1 MSIAIQNLLAA
12 FFFPLPS
19 GERIKVRRIKKERD
33 LSATLTLALSLAGR
47 GKRHAPRAGNLSLSL
62 LILFTFSCSL
72 FAQITLAATA
82 TTPEQYEQ
90 QGWSAFQR
98 GAFADAVSSWQSA
111 VRLYEQQG
119 ETKRQAEARLYLSQ
133 AYQAVGHP
141 QEALNELHSALALAN
156 VLADPLLLTSILGN
170 IGNVYAAMGQE
181 EKAAQ
186 YLDDGIRQ
194 AKAQD
199 DAQLTATIQNDKG
212 NLLWA
217 QGKFAG
223 AIVAYEE
230 SHTFADKAGNNA
242 LVARALTNAA
252 KAQLKN
258 QQPQK
263 SYALLEQALEKTRS
277 LEDSHDK
284 AYGLIAIGLGYRDL
298 RAQLPHDSAVLLQL
312 SGKMFTEAGNV
323 AEAIHDSR
331 AASYAWGYLG
341 QLYEE
346 ERRYQEALEL
356 TRRAIAAV
364 QSVHAPEALYLWQWQ
379 IGRLL
384 KAQGASGDAMTAYRL
399 ALSTL
404 ETVRPELTH
413 GGKVRRASTR
423 ETVKG
428 VYLGLVDLVLQHAA
442 SAADAAR
449 VETDLR
455 EARTLMEAFKVAE
468 LQEYFRDDCVE
479 LLRAS
484 TKSLDEVSRTAVV
497 VYPIVLPDRLELLV
511 SVPTTTKVE
520 LQRFAVPV
528 TELQL
533 AREVNEFRGKLEKR
547 STYEYRPHGQ
557 QLYEW
562 LIRPFESQLT
572 LRNVSTIV
580 FVPDGLLRT
589 IPIAA
594 LHDGKQFLIEKYAL
608 ATTPGLSLTDPQPL
622 QRGQGKVLAVG
633 LTEAA
638 QGFPALPGVSAE
650 LQALQDLYQVNLLV
664 NQDFVLSKL
673 ERELRDEQLSIVH
686 IASHGQF
693 AGEVEKSFL
702 LTFDDRLTMERLD
715 QLIGLFKFRE
725 TPLEMLTLSACETA
739 AGDDQAT
746 LGLAGIAIK
755 AGARSAL
762 ATLWHVN
769 DPAASLLT
777 TEFYRQLQDPAAS
790 RASALRRAQLHVLE
804 NPRYQHPGYWAPFL
818 LINNWL

>member
-1 MSIAIQNLLAA
+1 MSVQ
-12 FFFPLPS
+12 
-19 GERIKVRRIKKERD
+19 KVRLQI
-33 LSATLTLALSLAGR
+33 
-47 GKRHAPRAGNLSLSL
+47 L
-62 LILFTFSCSL
+62 LMVSYFLFTQ
-72 FAQITLAATA
+72 AGLAATV

-98 GAFADAVSSWQSA
+98 GAFEDAISSWQGA
-111 VRLYEQQG
+111 VRLYGQQG

-133 AYQAVGHP
+133 AYQAVGHS

-156 VLADPLLLTSILGN
+156 ALADPLLLASGLGH

-181 EKAAQ
+181 EEAAQ

-194 AKAQD
+194 ARTQN

-217 QGKFAG
+217 QGKFAE
-223 AIVAYEE
+223 AIIAYEE
-230 SHTFADKAGNNA
+230 SHTFADKAGNSA
-242 LVARALTNAA
+242 LVARALANTA
-252 KAQLKN
+252 KAQLNN
-258 QQPQK
+258 QQPK
-263 SYALLEQALEKTRS
+263 KAYALLEQAWEKTHT

-284 AYGLIAIGLGYRDL
+284 AYGMLAIGLAYRDL
-298 RAQLPHDSAVLLQL
+298 RLPLPDNKAVLLQL
-312 SGKMFTEAGNV
+312 AAKAFSEAAGV
-323 AEAIHDSR
+323 AESLQDSR
-331 AASYAWGYLG
+331 ATSYAWGYLG
-341 QLYEE
+341 GLYEAE
-346 ERRYQEALEL
+346 QRYQEALLL
-356 TRRAIAAV
+356 TQRAVGALRNV
-364 QSVHAPEALYLWQWQ
+364 YTPEALYQWQWQ
-379 IGRLL
+379 TARLL
-384 KAQGASGDAMTAYRL
+384 KAQGASSDAIAAYQH
-399 ALSTL
+399 ALTTL

-413 GGKVRRASTR
+413 GEKVRRATTR

-428 VYLGLVDLVLQHAA
+428 VYLGLVDLVLQRAA
-442 SAADAAR
+442 SATDALQVA
-449 VETDLR
+449 TDLR

-468 LQEYFRDDCVE
+468 LQDYFRDDCVE

-484 TKSLDEVSRTAVV
+484 AKSLDEVSRTAAI

-511 SVPTTTKVE
+511 SIPTATIVE

-528 TELQL
+528 MESQL
-533 AREVNEFRGKLEKR
+533 TREVNEFRRKLEKR

-557 QLYEW
+557 KLYDW
-562 LIRPFESQLT
+562 LIRPFESQLVSH
-572 LRNVSTIV
+572 NVSTIV

-594 LHDGKQFLIEKYAL
+594 LLDGEQFLIEKYAL

-633 LTEAA
+633 LTEAVR
-638 QGFPALPGVSAE
+638 GFPALPGVSTE

-673 ERELRDEQLSIVH
+673 ERGLRDEQLSIVH

-693 AGEVEKSFL
+693 DGEVEKSFL
-702 LTFDDRLTMERLD
+702 LTFDDKLTMERLD
-715 QLIGLFKFRE
+715 QFIGLFKFRE
-725 TPLEMLTLSACETA
+725 TPLELLTLSACETA
-739 AGDDQAT
+739 AGDDQAA

-769 DPAASLLT
+769 DPASSLLT
-777 TEFYRQLQDPAAS
+777 AEFYRQLQKPDAS
-790 RASALRRAQLHVLE
+790 RASALRRAQLYILE
-804 NPRYQHPGYWAPFL
+804 NPRYQHPGHWAPFL